1 MKVKIS
7 EYAWNYL
14 EFLGCLSKL
23 YMLFVSMQNKRIIN
37 FFVLNN
43 SKAEAA
49 LKEVSTTT
57 KCT

>member
-1 MKVKIS
+1 MNTS
-7 EYAWNYL
+7 MHAWNYL